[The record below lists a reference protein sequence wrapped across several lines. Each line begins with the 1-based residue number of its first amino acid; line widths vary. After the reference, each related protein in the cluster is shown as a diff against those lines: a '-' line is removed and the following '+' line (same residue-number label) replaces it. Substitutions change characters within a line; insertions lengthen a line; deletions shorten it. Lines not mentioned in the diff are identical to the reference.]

1 MALYKYRA
9 VNAAGD
15 VAAGEL
21 EAANESEIVDR
32 LRDQGLMPMRVEAAI
47 GDRIAGAATPPK
59 RRRWFAP
66 RRVTRDNL
74 LSITR
79 ELATLLRAGLPLDR
93 ALEVLIGLAPTP
105 PVASLLQT
113 IRDDVRGGKAL

>member
-32 LRDQGLMPMRVEAAI
+32 LRDQGLMPMRVEAAV
-47 GDRIAGAATPPK
+47 GGKVAGAAPQAQAPALVRAAARHARQPAVDHPRTGDL
-59 RRRWFAP
+59 AP
-66 RRVTRDNL
+66 RRDCR
-74 LSITR
+74 SIAR
-79 ELATLLRAGLPLDR
+79 W
-93 ALEVLIGLAPTP
+93 
-105 PVASLLQT
+105 
-113 IRDDVRGGKAL
+113 KC